1 MIEIIKNYKIINSFK
16 IDSVSKFYTQINNKN
31 DFLEL
36 YEYIKDKELNV
47 LIIGE
52 GTNLVPPN
60 FFDGIVIKPNFKNI
74 SFDDQMN
81 IVNVGSSVNWHY
93 LVTTCIE
100 KNIFGFENLSLI
112 PGSVG
117 AAPIQNIGAYGQEV
131 SLLIH
136 KVYCFDLNTGQFV
149 VLDKKD
155 CNFSYRNSFF
165 KKSSLIIYSIDF
177 VTNHNKKLN
186 IQYESIQKYMSR
198 YNEDLKSLTPARLSE
213 IICEIRKNTLPDP
226 RIIPNAGSFFKNTKM
241 NKQDINDNI
250 FSLDKLIIWDLE
262 DGLVKVGAARL
273 IQLIKDQLP
282 VSKNVKLYEKH
293 ALIIV
298 SNSLAS
304 QSEILEYANSIKKIV
319 YNNFNVSL
327 EIEPIIVN

>member
-1 MIEIIKNYKIINSFK
+1 MKIIQNHKITNSLK
-16 IDSVSKFYTQINNKN
+16 IDSISKFYVEINSKN
-31 DFLEL
+31 EFLDL
-36 YEYIKDKELNV
+36 YEYMKDKDLDSLV
-47 LIIGE
+47 IGE

-60 FFDGIVIKPNFKNI
+60 FFDGIAIKPNFKNI
-74 SFDDQMN
+74 SFCNQKN
-81 IVNVGSSVNWHY
+81 IVSVGSSVNWHY
-93 LVTTCIE
+93 FVCSCIE
-100 KNIFGFENLSLI
+100 KNISGFENLSLI

-131 SLLIH
+131 SNLIE
-136 KVYCFDLNTGQFV
+136 KVHCFDLRTGEFHT
-149 VLDKKD
+149 LDNKECK
-155 CNFSYRNSFF
+155 FSYRNSFF

-177 VTNHNKKLN
+177 ITNHNDELN
-186 IQYESIQKYMSR
+186 LEYESIQKYMTHFKV
-198 YNEDLKSLTPARLSE
+198 DPKSLTAARVSE

-226 RIIPNAGSFFKNTKM
+226 KIIPNAGSFFKNTKM
-241 NKQDINDNI
+241 NKQDINDKI

-282 VSKNVKLYEKH
+282 ANNNVKLYEKH
-293 ALIIV
+293 ALILV

-304 QSEILEYANSIKKIV
+304 QSEIVEYANSIKKLV
-319 YNNFNVSL
+319 YDNFNVSL